1 MAAGGG
7 HFQAVG
13 GLSAMRDQFS
23 TIDGLPAVIRKQMIG
38 ICETFSGTL
47 GGVSGTDDELSGA
60 DDGLSGLRG
69 LLGDIR

>member
-1 MAAGGG
+1 MRLILLATVGD

-13 GLSAMRDQFS
+13 GLSAMRGQFS
-23 TIDGLPAVIRKQMIG
+23 TIDGLPAVIREQMVR

-47 GGVSGTDDELSGA
+47 GDLSGTDDELSG
-60 DDGLSGLRG
+60 LRD